1 MSFDARS
8 LERLQALGRQ
18 LPQPLPQPAAPAAE
32 PPASARRHR
41 VETETDPQALFRE
54 LMQVSADGSVPP
66 HLMERLRQAEADQR
80 EREAREQR
88 QRLAQR
94 QLQRQ
99 PQSQSQT
106 PNPRTRRPGQSPS
119 PLQRRSTGAAP
130 IDDASLEM
138 YSAFQQLLL
147 EGDEDGD

>member
-18 LPQPLPQPAAPAAE
+18 LPQPLPQPPAPAAE

-54 LMQVSADGSVPP
+54 LMQVSADGTVPP
-66 HLMERLRQAEADQR
+66 HLLERLRQAEADQR
-80 EREAREQR
+80 ERAAREQR
-88 QRLAQR
+88 QAQAQR
-94 QLQRQ
+94 LQQRQ
-99 PQSQSQT
+99 PL
-106 PNPRTRRPGQSPS
+106 RQSPKPGARPQGQQTS
-119 PLQRRSTGAAP
+119 PLQRRGASNAP
-130 IDDASLEM
+130 LDEASLEL

-147 EGDEDGD
+147 EGDENGE